1 MNAVRVSRFLIA
13 ALLMGGLLAGSA
25 TFSHAL
31 PIFVPNFES
40 DPTGAQFTI
49 QAVPWDDDNS
59 INLPNNGDPDL
70 TYGITSPD
78 GTPNT
83 LLMEWAAK
91 NGPTSEDPAQAGW
104 ELVFGVDPD
113 IRNLQIILSINPPG
127 GWTDAAG
134 TTIASPGNPGIGDLF
149 QGIRSLSVIA
159 VDNVNAVAGGWG
171 FNTDQDLLFPLV
183 NDPTA
188 VGASS
193 LESNAMQTVTI
204 NVLLGQAAGS
214 ATITG
219 GLGGPFTA
227 PNFLIG
233 GNGNFQNIA
242 KLQFFEN
249 GILQG
254 GVAVVPGQSL
264 PGLNNYWDHITVTPE
279 PSSLLLCS
287 MALVGLFG
295 YGRRCRH

>member
-1 MNAVRVSRFLIA
+1 MNADRVSRFLIA

-31 PIFVPNFES
+31 PIFVPNFAS

-49 QAVPWDDDNS
+49 QAVSRTDDNS
-59 INLPNNGDPDL
+59 INLPNPPSGDPDL
-70 TYGITSPD
+70 TYGILSPD

-83 LLMEWAAK
+83 LLMEWEQSSA
-91 NGPTSEDPAQAGW
+91 GEEAQAGW

-134 TTIASPGNPGIGDLF
+134 TQIASPGNPGIGDLF

-279 PSSLLLCS
+279 PSSVMLLGIG
-287 MALVGLFG
+287 LVGLFG
-295 YGRRCRH
+295 YGRRRRH

>member
-1 MNAVRVSRFLIA
+1 MNADRVSRFLIA

-31 PIFVPNFES
+31 PIVVSDFAS
-40 DPTGAQFTI
+40 DPTGPEFTI

-78 GTPNT
+78 GTNNT

-91 NGPTSEDPAQAGW
+91 NGPTNEDPTQAGW

-113 IRNLQIILSINPPG
+113 IRNLQIILSIMPPG
-127 GWTDAAG
+127 GWTDPG
-134 TTIASPGNPGIGDLF
+134 GNPIPGAVANPLVDSF
-149 QGIRSLSVIA
+149 QGIISMSVIA
-159 VDNVNAVAGGWG
+159 VDNANAVAGGWG
-171 FNTDQDLLFPLV
+171 FDTDQDSNLLLASGLGV
-183 NDPTA
+183 
-188 VGASS
+188 SS
-193 LESNAMQTVTI
+193 LASNIMQTVTI
-204 NVLLGQAAGS
+204 NVGVGPVAGS

-219 GLGGPFTA
+219 GPGGPYTA

-233 GNGNFQNIA
+233 GNNNFANIA

-254 GVAVVPGQSL
+254 GITVVPGQPL
-264 PGLNNYWDHITVTPE
+264 AGWNNYWDHITVTPE

-295 YGRRCRH
+295 YGRRCRL